1 MLKNLKNVSFLNKHC
16 AVMLAAPRMDH
27 DVIFTLF
34 LVYSKGG
41 LGWGWGREGF
51 LLAKYYEELLL
62 IGCMAWIDNK
72 RQHLPT
78 WDVYLLK

>member
-1 MLKNLKNVSFLNKHC
+1 VFT
-16 AVMLAAPRMDH
+16 VLAH
-27 DVIFTLF
+27 FSQLQITFEGV
-34 LVYSKGG
+34 G
-41 LGWGWGREGF
+41 GWGREGF

-78 WDVYLLK
+78 WDVYLIK